1 MLRAPG
7 VHRLGAAPTFDGIAM
22 TKWVGRLLLA
32 NIAIFLLTEM
42 YRPQIISWF
51 GLLPVQL
58 LREPWTPLT
67 YMFLHANW
75 AHLLFNM
82 VGIFFFGPRLEM
94 RIGGRDFARLYFI
107 SGLVAALFSM
117 IFTPF
122 TTVVGASGAVLG
134 VLIGYAMFWPDEPIY
149 LYFVLPVPAM
159 VLVVGYVG
167 ISLFGG
173 FSGAQDGVAHFA
185 HLGGLVGGW
194 GYLRWRRRKRSTVK
208 ESRVAR
214 IQRFAE
220 DVRGET
226 HRWDAIDVEALHEI
240 NRAEVHRL
248 LEKLRDTG
256 PSSLS
261 NDERAFLDRM
271 AAR

>member
-1 MLRAPG
+1 
-7 VHRLGAAPTFDGIAM
+7 M

-32 NIAIFLLTEM
+32 NIAIFVLTEM
-42 YRPQIISWF
+42 YRPQMQAWF
-51 GLLPVQL
+51 ALYAPQL

-67 YMFLHANW
+67 YMFLHAN
-75 AHLLFNM
+75 AVHLIFNM
-82 VGIFFFGPRLEM
+82 IGIFFFGPRLET

-107 SGLVAALFSM
+107 AGLVAAGFTLVFSPY
-117 IFTPF
+117 TP
-122 TTVVGASGAVLG
+122 VVGASGAVLG

-149 LYFVLPVPAM
+149 IYFVLPVPAM
-159 VLVVGYVG
+159 VLVVAYVG

-173 FSGAQDGVAHFA
+173 FSGAQDGIAHFA

-194 GYLRWRRRKRSTVK
+194 GYLRWRRRKRTPAK

-220 DVRGET
+220 DVRGDT
-226 HRWDAIDVEALHEI
+226 HRWDGIRVEELHEI

-248 LEKLRDTG
+248 FEKVRENG

-261 NDERAFLDRM
+261 QDERAFLDRM